1 MMNIKGVNFD
11 PAENVSR
18 LYKRPDTAG
27 ADQRSPA
34 QPQTQN
40 MPHEYGKEEMSDL
53 IEKLNKGVQEIHE
66 RLSFSFHEKTKRIIV
81 KIVNSDTNEV
91 IREIPPKDA
100 IKLLE
105 HIQDFLGLLVD
116 ESR

>member
-1 MMNIKGVNFD
+1 MNIKGVNLVPMD
-11 PAENVSR
+11 KVSAYARKSETAEQVN
-18 LYKRPDTAG
+18 
-27 ADQRSPA
+27 PA
-34 QPQTQN
+34 QSQPRSI
-40 MPHEYGKEEMSDL
+40 PHNLSGEDISGL
-53 IEKLNKGVQEIHE
+53 IDKLNNGVRDIHE
-66 RLSFSFHEKTKRIIV
+66 RISFSYHEKTQRIVV

-105 HIQDFLGLLVD
+105 HIQDFLGMLVD

>member
-1 MMNIKGVNFD
+1 V
-11 PAENVSR
+11 
-18 LYKRPDTAG
+18 
-27 ADQRSPA
+27 
-34 QPQTQN
+34 QPQAPN
-40 MPHEYGKEEMSDL
+40 IPHEYSREEMSDL
-53 IEKLNKGVQEIHE
+53 IEKLNQGVREMHE

-81 KIVNSDTNEV
+81 RIVNSDTNEV

-105 HIQDFLGLLVD
+105 HIQDFLGMLVD